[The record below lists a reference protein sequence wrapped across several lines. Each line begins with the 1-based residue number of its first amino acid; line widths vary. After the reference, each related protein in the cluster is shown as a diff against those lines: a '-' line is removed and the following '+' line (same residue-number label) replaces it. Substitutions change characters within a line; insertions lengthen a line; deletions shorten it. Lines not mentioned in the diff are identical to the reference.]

1 MLLVVAIHLLQLLQ
15 ISMAV
20 NKNNYHI
27 TLKNLRTGILHGF
40 MLAGGDTPYMVQG
53 VDNIAQRIADG
64 EILYSDFT
72 NSRVFAQENW
82 SEGISKYWEPERLYS
97 VIYPSKMYKD
107 KKNIKITGSEF
118 TLGGSIEEKLTLPF
132 TTGDAPMCR

>member
-1 MLLVVAIHLLQLLQ
+1 
-15 ISMAV
+15 MAV

-27 TLKNLRTGILHGF
+27 TLKNLRTGVLHGF

-53 VDNIAQRIADG
+53 VDNIAQRITDG

-82 SEGISKYWEPERLYS
+82 SEGISKYWEAEKSGYY
-97 VIYPSKMYKD
+97 IYPSKMYKD
-107 KKNIKITGSEF
+107 KKNVKI
-118 TLGGSIEEKLTLPF
+118 L
-132 TTGDAPMCR
+132 